1 MTLGS
6 DLTELDHA
14 AAFDLLWKEVAV
26 LVGGWMI
33 YTELFE
39 SESTVAILN
48 RTAEAHFGHY
58 QDILLDDIL
67 LGICRL
73 QDEEGK
79 RRSLCLATL
88 VRLTKHELT
97 EVERSLRRCLREV
110 RRASKRI
117 HEIRNE
123 RIAHRDLDAARGASP
138 RLGTSREEIRVAID
152 AIVGFINAYSK
163 PVRDAQCVFDESNPS
178 AIHALHL
185 AYCTDFVTS
194 RRKNDPEMS
203 RALQKHARRLRE
215 DAAR

>member
-1 MTLGS
+1 MTPGS
-6 DLTELDHA
+6 DLTELDHVS
-14 AAFDLLWKEVAV
+14 AFDLLSKEVAV

-39 SESTVAILN
+39 SEATVAILN

-88 VRLTKHELT
+88 VRLTKHEL
-97 EVERSLRRCLREV
+97 EVGRSLRKCLREV

-163 PVRDAQCVFDESNPS
+163 PVRDAQCVFAESNPS

-185 AYCTDFVTS
+185 AYCTDFVAS
-194 RRKNDPEMS
+194 RCKNDPEMS